1 MQMRDFFKQF
11 SLKNKLLSIL
21 LFILVIF
28 SGFSLFLIQSIDEI
42 SEITNRIKNKNIP
55 ELTWYKQL
63 EQEVMIKKYLVEA
76 HLEKGIEPDLVDKYQ
91 DLETEQQASDL
102 SELMPIPKDLEAY
115 QNQVQTLDF
124 IIVNKVGG
132 LLEYENQEV
141 AEDVI
146 RNEYLPKLEEIHTS
160 IQSASNEEFKI
171 FNENAN
177 TYPVII
183 EKSLIVLLVITL
195 VAFIISIILSYRISR
210 SMTKPIESM
219 VEKVNKIAKGNYGE
233 RLKHSNQLEL
243 QSLTESINQM
253 SLQLQQSF
261 QTIIGDKI
269 KHEQVL
275 NSLPIGIITYD
286 NKSREYTTNS
296 FVYNTLKI
304 TTDELKRLVIEETEE
319 LHPLLEMFISER
331 NYHNKKILINL
342 NKNKYVYLVSQT
354 KLRDQEDNITGRI
367 FYFIDVTESTL
378 LEKRI
383 VQSEKLAL
391 VGEMAAMSAHEIRN
405 PLTVI
410 HGFLTLMLESSEKDL
425 MEKYNV
431 NLMMKEVERLYSLVE
446 QMLLMSKQK
455 EPEKQLTK
463 VKDVL
468 DDLMPLLNST
478 LEAKNIHCELD
489 IENHYIFADMKQLK
503 QVFLNLFRNSIEAIG
518 SNGKIEIK
526 SMVAADQ
533 CILSFKD
540 SGHGVPDHIKDSLFE
555 PFSTS
560 KSNGTGLGLN
570 LVRRIIENHNGKICL
585 SHSDK
590 TGTEFKIS
598 LPIVKEAIT
607 NKGEPPPK
615 PNN

>member
-1 MQMRDFFKQF
+1 
-11 SLKNKLLSIL
+11 
-21 LFILVIF
+21 
-28 SGFSLFLIQSIDEI
+28 
-42 SEITNRIKNKNIP
+42 
-55 ELTWYKQL
+55 
-63 EQEVMIKKYLVEA
+63 
-76 HLEKGIEPDLVDKYQ
+76 
-91 DLETEQQASDL
+91 
-102 SELMPIPKDLEAY
+102 
-115 QNQVQTLDF
+115 
-124 IIVNKVGG
+124 
-132 LLEYENQEV
+132 
-141 AEDVI
+141 
-146 RNEYLPKLEEIHTS
+146 
-160 IQSASNEEFKI
+160 
-171 FNENAN
+171 
-177 TYPVII
+177 
-183 EKSLIVLLVITL
+183 
-195 VAFIISIILSYRISR
+195 
-210 SMTKPIESM
+210 
-219 VEKVNKIAKGNYGE
+219 
-233 RLKHSNQLEL
+233 
-243 QSLTESINQM
+243 
-253 SLQLQQSF
+253 
-261 QTIIGDKI
+261 
-269 KHEQVL
+269 
-275 NSLPIGIITYD
+275 
-286 NKSREYTTNS
+286 
-296 FVYNTLKI
+296 
-304 TTDELKRLVIEETEE
+304 
-319 LHPLLEMFISER
+319 
-331 NYHNKKILINL
+331 
-342 NKNKYVYLVSQT
+342 
-354 KLRDQEDNITGRI
+354 
-367 FYFIDVTESTL
+367 
-378 LEKRI
+378 
-383 VQSEKLAL
+383 
-391 VGEMAAMSAHEIRN
+391 MSAHEIRN